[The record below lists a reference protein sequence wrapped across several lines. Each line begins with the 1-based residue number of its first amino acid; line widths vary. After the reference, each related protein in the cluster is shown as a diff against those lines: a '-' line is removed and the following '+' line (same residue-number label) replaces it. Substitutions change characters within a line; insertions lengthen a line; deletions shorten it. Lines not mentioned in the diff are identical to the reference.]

1 MKSIIAL
8 VTTLTLFAATNALA
22 ATEITGRQA
31 NNLIANEYA
40 VISVNHDVQNVQE
53 VLPQLQQEATAQGA
67 KYYQVIVMHEPESNG
82 QMHVSAALFR

>member
-1 MKSIIAL
+1 MKSISAL

-53 VLPQLQQEATAQGA
+53 ALPQLQQEATAQGA

>member
-31 NNLIANEYA
+31 NSLIANQYA
-40 VISVNHDVQNVQE
+40 VVSVNHDVQNVQE
-53 VLPQLQQEATAQGA
+53 ALP
-67 KYYQVIVMHEPESNG
+67 
-82 QMHVSAALFR
+82 